1 MAKLLLENGEIL
13 EGKSVG
19 YKGVALGEICFTTQM
34 AGYQEILTDPS
45 YAEQVIVLTY
55 PEIGNCGV
63 NKDDFES
70 SKIHP
75 TALITKSFCERE
87 SHYLSSIKLDEYLK
101 QKKVVALT
109 DVDTRRLTSIIR
121 DNGVMKCLVTSEDE
135 ISDEQKSQL
144 ANFTPDK
151 DIIKKVTRKSVEVIK
166 STSKNKKIKLA
177 VLDCG
182 MKNSTVETLKQQG
195 CTLSIFPATTKPE
208 EILKNKFDALL
219 ISDGPGNPEDA
230 VDVITTV
237 KSLIGKIPMYGVCMG
252 CQILALALGAKTY
265 KLKHGHRGSNH
276 PIINLQTQ
284 KVIISTQNHGFAID
298 IESLPK
304 GAIVTYKNLNDS
316 TLEGFLMPN
325 LGIEAVQFH
334 PENEVQVL
342 ENWLECVKKVR
353 KDKKFFGLMK
363 KIGGKNAKK

>member
-1 MAKLLLENGEIL
+1 MAKILLENGEIL

-19 YKGVALGEICFTTQM
+19 YDGVALGEICFTTQM

-75 TALITKSFCERE
+75 TALITKSFCEKE

-101 QKKVVALT
+101 QKKVIALT
-109 DVDTRRLTSIIR
+109 DVDTRKLTSIIR
-121 DNGVMKCLVTSEDE
+121 DNGVMKCLVTSKDEVTEDL
-135 ISDEQKSQL
+135 KSQL
-144 ANFTPDK
+144 VDYTFDK
-151 DIIKKVTRKSVEVIK
+151 DIINKVTRKSVEVIK

-182 MKNSTVETLKQQG
+182 MKNSTVETLKQLG
-195 CTLSIFPATTKPE
+195 CSLNIFPATTKAS

-230 VDVITTV
+230 IQVIETV
-237 KSLIGKIPMYGVCMG
+237 KALIGKLPLYGICLG
-252 CQILALALGAKTY
+252 CQILGLAIGAKTY
-265 KLKHGHRGSNH
+265 KLKYGHRGSNH

-284 KVIISTQNHGFAID
+284 KVIISTQNHGFALD
-298 IESLPK
+298 IESLPES
-304 GAIVTYKNLNDS
+304 VVLTYKNLNDS
-316 TLEGFLMPN
+316 TLEGFSFPEFF
-325 LGIEAVQFH
+325 IEAVQFH

-342 ENWLECVKKVR
+342 EKWLDSVKKVR
-353 KDKKFFGLMK
+353 KDKKFFGLIK